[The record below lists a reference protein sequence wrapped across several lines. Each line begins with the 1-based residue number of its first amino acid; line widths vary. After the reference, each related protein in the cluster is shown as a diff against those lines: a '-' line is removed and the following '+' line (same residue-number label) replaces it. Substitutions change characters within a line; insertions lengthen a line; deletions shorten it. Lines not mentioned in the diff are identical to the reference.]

1 MQDLPSAIGH
11 LQLIINQQERTL
23 KTKRTTV
30 EQVCVHNVVAI
41 DHDIPLVQCAK
52 IMHDGKI
59 GSLVITELRNGLS
72 IPVGILTDRDIAV
85 KVVAF
90 SLDPNVFTARD
101 IMTQP
106 LITAQPEEDLRQV
119 LTRMK
124 NNGVHRVP
132 VVSAEGA
139 LIGILAVDDIWE
151 NVLEEVDSL
160 ERILLA
166 KKSRMALT
174 YSSASNFISLVQA
187 ELK

>member
-1 MQDLPSAIGH
+1 M
-11 LQLIINQQERTL
+11 
-23 KTKRTTV
+23 KTQCVTV
-30 EQVCVHNVVAI
+30 EQVCVHNAVAI
-41 DHDIPLVQCAK
+41 EHDIPLVQCAK
-52 IMHDGKI
+52 IMHDDQV
-59 GSLVITELRNGLS
+59 GSLVVTEVRDGLC

-90 SLDPNVFTARD
+90 SLDPDIFTARD

-106 LITAQPEEDLRQV
+106 LITARPEEELRPV
-119 LTRMK
+119 LTRMR

-132 VVSAEGA
+132 VVSEEGS

-151 NVLEEVDSL
+151 NLLEEVDSL

-166 KKSRMALT
+166 KKSKMALT
-174 YSSASNFISLVQA
+174 NPSVCNVISLVQV

>member
-1 MQDLPSAIGH
+1 M
-11 LQLIINQQERTL
+11 
-23 KTKRTTV
+23 KTTRTTV

-52 IMHDGKI
+52 IMHDEKI
-59 GSLVITELRNGLS
+59 GSLVITEVRNGLC

-90 SLDPNVFTARD
+90 SLDPNIFTARD
-101 IMTQP
+101 IMTQS
-106 LITAQPEEDLRQV
+106 LITAQSEEDIRLV
-119 LTRMK
+119 LSRMR

-139 LIGILAVDDIWE
+139 LIGILAVDDIWDS
-151 NVLEEVDSL
+151 VLDDVDSL

-166 KKSRMALT
+166 KKSKMALT
-174 YSSASNFISLVQA
+174 YPSAGNVISLVQV